1 MMTLEMKSNLS
12 RILHQPESIVNLAQ
26 SDPNQQLLASEL
38 FQLRTAANTF
48 VVDSKFALKLDEII

>member
-1 MMTLEMKSNLS
+1 MKSNLS